1 MGEVTGNGLLGG
13 DSTKIFVV
21 FLIEIQDNCRLKLW
35 GGTNNG
41 EKT

>member
-1 MGEVTGNGLLGG
+1 MKVSGNGLLGG

-21 FLIEIQDNCRLKLW
+21 FQIEIQDNFRLKLW
-35 GGTNNG
+35 GGTDNG